1 MPRGANAMPMLRLLL
16 LGPVRLETAEG
27 RPVAGV
33 GPKGRALLAYV
44 AAQPDGRAERDR
56 LAGLLW
62 DSDQAQARHALRQML
77 LVLRR
82 KLGAYATQVLVN
94 DGGAVALKL
103 DAVDI
108 DLRRF
113 EAGIRSG
120 NEAILTSACS
130 LWRGQFCEGL
140 DLGTEGFDEW
150 LAIERARLDES
161 ATDAFRQLTQARAV
175 SGASN
180 AAIESARQLVNIS
193 PLDDEAHA
201 TLIGLYQRRGWV
213 GPARAAYRRCVKL
226 FQRELGERPSDDV
239 EAALRIPID
248 SGRMPAGPYAPSP
261 PTPASA
267 CAPAQLPE
275 AHLGAGTRSATVLLA
290 AAGLAAVMMIG
301 GGRSVLDRFTGA
313 SAPARGDV
321 AWVGPN
327 EQTPASDPDAITAV
341 PMSTGPERQAAP
353 VSSAEEIARALE
365 LNPRYAHFYPTGC

>member
-1 MPRGANAMPMLRLLL
+1 
-16 LGPVRLETAEG
+16 
-27 RPVAGV
+27 
-33 GPKGRALLAYV
+33 
-44 AAQPDGRAERDR
+44 
-56 LAGLLW
+56 
-62 DSDQAQARHALRQML
+62 
-77 LVLRR
+77 
-82 KLGAYATQVLVN
+82 
-94 DGGAVALKL
+94 
-103 DAVDI
+103 
-108 DLRRF
+108 
-113 EAGIRSG
+113 
-120 NEAILTSACS
+120 
-130 LWRGQFCEGL
+130 
-140 DLGTEGFDEW
+140 
-150 LAIERARLDES
+150 
-161 ATDAFRQLTQARAV
+161 
-175 SGASN
+175 
-180 AAIESARQLVNIS
+180 
-193 PLDDEAHA
+193 
-201 TLIGLYQRRGWV
+201 
-213 GPARAAYRRCVKL
+213 
-226 FQRELGERPSDDV
+226 V

-248 SGRMPAGPYAPSP
+248 SGRMSAGPYAPSP